1 MAKGRRVCGKKNKEG
16 KEANV
21 EKEEESTKREEWE
34 VQSQQNGPEKRRCS
48 MKSRWKGELVK
59 RRS

>member
-1 MAKGRRVCGKKNKEG
+1 MCGKRNKEG

-21 EKEEESTKREEWE
+21 EKEEARTKREEWGI
-34 VQSQQNGPEKRRCS
+34 QSQQNGPEKRRCS